1 MNNKEELLIHTI
13 KTQDCD
19 ICGVS
24 EVDIEDFDE
33 KKPYSIEGYNTFF
46 PLQRP
51 GTNKKRLLCFVKN
64 SIEAEQRSDLM
75 SSLLSNVWIQAKS
88 KNQKILICLIYRE
101 FNDLTGKGQMSVDLQ
116 LERLKIFSLQ
126 IEQASKEGL
135 VLIMGDMNI
144 DVTKYGD
151 PSY

>member
-1 MNNKEELLIHTI
+1 
-13 KTQDCD
+13 
-19 ICGVS
+19 
-24 EVDIEDFDE
+24 
-33 KKPYSIEGYNTFF
+33 
-46 PLQRP
+46 
-51 GTNKKRLLCFVKN
+51 
-64 SIEAEQRSDLM
+64 M